1 MTNTNPSTDALK
13 ENAIQT
19 AARWITER
27 PVYIDTETTGL
38 EKTDEI
44 VEISIVDFDG
54 SVLYSS
60 LVKPSKP
67 IPAEASRIHGI
78 TNEMVA
84 SMQSWL
90 ILWPTIRNFLY
101 GRTIAAYNAPFDMRM
116 MQQSHAAYKFPWRE
130 NFKVV
135 DVLPLYSDYRGV
147 WNPVRGSMKYF
158 KLEEAGAFFQIAL
171 PNAHRSTA
179 DSLLTRA
186 VLHSMA
192 GQPY

>member
-1 MTNTNPSTDALK
+1 MTIPSTEPLK
-13 ENAIQT
+13 QNAIQT
-19 AARWITER
+19 AARWIAEK

-38 EKTDEI
+38 DKTDEI

-54 SVLYSS
+54 SLLYSS
-60 LVKPSKP
+60 LLKPSKA
-67 IPAEASRIHGI
+67 IPAETSRIHGI

-84 SMQSWL
+84 SSQNWL
-90 ILWPTIRNFLY
+90 VQWPTIRNYLY
-101 GRTIAAYNAPFDMRM
+101 GRTIAAYNAPFDVRM

-147 WNPVRGSMKYF
+147 WNPARGSMKYF
-158 KLEEAGAFFQIAL
+158 KLEEAGASFQIAL

-186 VLHSMA
+186 VLHAMA

>member
-1 MTNTNPSTDALK
+1 MMPSTEPLK
-13 ENAIQT
+13 DNAIQT
-19 AARWITER
+19 AARWIADK

-54 SVLYSS
+54 SVLFSS

-84 SMQSWL
+84 SVQSWL

-116 MQQSHAAYKFPWRE
+116 MQQSHNAYKFPWRE
-130 NFKVV
+130 NFKVI

-158 KLEEAGAFFQIAL
+158 KLEEAGAFFSIAL

-186 VLHSMA
+186 VLHCMA

>member
-1 MTNTNPSTDALK
+1 MIPAIEPLK

-19 AARWITER
+19 AARWIAEK

-38 EKTDEI
+38 ERTDEI

-54 SVLYSS
+54 SVLFSS

-78 TNEMVA
+78 TNALVA
-84 SMQSWL
+84 SAQNWL
-90 ILWPTIRNFLY
+90 VQWPTIRNYLY

-116 MQQSHAAYKFPWRE
+116 MQQSHSVYKFPWRE

-158 KLEEAGAFFQIAL
+158 KLEEAGAAFKIAL

>member
-1 MTNTNPSTDALK
+1 MIPSTEPLK

-19 AARWITER
+19 AARWIAEK

-38 EKTDEI
+38 ERTDEI

-54 SVLYSS
+54 SVLFSS

-67 IPAEASRIHGI
+67 IPLGASRIHGI
-78 TNEMVA
+78 TNEMV
-84 SMQSWL
+84 SSVQNWL
-90 ILWPTIRNFLY
+90 VQWPTIRNYLY
-101 GRTIAAYNAPFDMRM
+101 GRTIAAYNAPFDLRM

-147 WNPVRGSMKYF
+147 WNPTRGSMKYF
-158 KLEEAGAFFQIAL
+158 KLEEAGASFQIAL
-171 PNAHRSTA
+171 PNTHRSTA

-186 VLHSMA
+186 VLHAIA

>member
-1 MTNTNPSTDALK
+1 MIPSTEPLK

-19 AARWITER
+19 AIRWIAEK

-54 SVLYSS
+54 SLLFSS

-78 TNEMVA
+78 TNEMV
-84 SMQSWL
+84 SSTQSWL
-90 ILWPTIRNFLY
+90 IMWPSIRNFLY
-101 GRTIAAYNAPFDMRM
+101 GRTIAAYNAPFDLRM
-116 MQQSHAAYKFPWRE
+116 MQQSHSAYKFPWRE
-130 NFKVV
+130 NFKVI
-135 DVLPLYSDYRGV
+135 DVLLLYSDYRGV

-158 KLEEAGAFFQIAL
+158 KLEEAGRFFQIAL

-186 VLHSMA
+186 VLHSIA

>member
-1 MTNTNPSTDALK
+1 MIPSTEPLK
-13 ENAIQT
+13 ENAIMT
-19 AARWITER
+19 AAKWIAEK
-27 PVYIDTETTGL
+27 PVYFDTETTGL
-38 EKTDEI
+38 ERTDEI

-54 SVLYSS
+54 SVLFSS

-67 IPAEASRIHGI
+67 IPAGASRIHGI
-78 TNEMVA
+78 TNELVA
-84 SMQSWL
+84 SVQNWL
-90 ILWPTIRNFLY
+90 VQWPTIRNFLY
-101 GRTIAAYNAPFDMRM
+101 GRTIAAYNAPFDLRM

-147 WNPVRGSMKYF
+147 WNPARGSMKYF
-158 KLEEAGAFFQIAL
+158 KLEEAGASFQIPL

-186 VLHSMA
+186 VLHAMA

>member
-1 MTNTNPSTDALK
+1 MIPAIEPLK

-19 AARWITER
+19 AARWIAEK

-38 EKTDEI
+38 ERTDEI

-54 SVLYSS
+54 RVLFSS

-67 IPAEASRIHGI
+67 IPTEASRIHGI
-78 TNEMVA
+78 TNQMVTSA
-84 SMQSWL
+84 QNWL
-90 ILWPTIRNFLY
+90 VQWPTIRNYLY

-116 MQQSHAAYKFPWRE
+116 MQQSHSAYKFPWRE

-158 KLEEAGAFFQIAL
+158 KLEEAGESFQIAL
-171 PNAHRSTA
+171 RNAHRSTA

-186 VLHSMA
+186 VLHCMA